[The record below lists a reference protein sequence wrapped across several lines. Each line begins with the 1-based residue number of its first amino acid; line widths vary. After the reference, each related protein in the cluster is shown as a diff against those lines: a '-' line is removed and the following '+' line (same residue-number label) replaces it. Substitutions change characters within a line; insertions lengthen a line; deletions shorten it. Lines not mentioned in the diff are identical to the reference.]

1 MASRLEKLRKVR
13 ATGDTQEIRHA
24 ETAYLQALQWVYDAA
39 VGAVAEGSVS
49 DSDG

>member
-24 ETAYLQALQWVYDAA
+24 EMAYLQALQFVYDAA
-39 VGAVAEGSVS
+39 VASVS
-49 DSDG
+49 AYAVSEID

>member
-24 ETAYLQALQWVYDAA
+24 EMAYFQALQWVYDVA
-39 VGAVAEGSVS
+39 VGAVADYAVS
-49 DSDG
+49 ESDG